1 MFIPPASESSILGVL
16 AMSSLCDA
24 TVTTGSRPALTPTTP
39 SFSPAVAPVPV
50 SSASSSA
57 RGPSRLVMTALIA
70 LFCVLWSSAFAA
82 AKIALVDCPPL
93 TLLTVRFLVAGA
105 LMVAVAWALA
115 GRPRLTRRDL
125 ISLAILGA
133 LNNAVYLGLSWTGLT
148 TVTSAFAA
156 VIISAGPLLVAAFA
170 WPVLGERL
178 TVVKVVGLLLGLA
191 GVALVLRSRLTG
203 SAGIGGEDPLGTLL
217 VVLGLFSLVAG
228 TLAFKRL
235 APGGGLWVGNGLQCL
250 FGGLL
255 TLPAALLLDDWSTVR
270 LTPGLVGGFL
280 WLVLAVS
287 VGCYALW
294 FFLLGRSSA
303 TSASALQF
311 LTPPLGLLF
320 GWLIL
325 SEPVVP
331 LDLLGIAP
339 IAAGIW
345 LVTRGWPRRLPAA
358 KPET

>member
-125 ISLAILGA
+125 VSLAILGA

-191 GVALVLRSRLTG
+191 GVGLVLRSRLMG
-203 SAGIGGEDPLGTLL
+203 SAGIGGEDQLGTLL
-217 VVLGLFSLVAG
+217 VVLGLLSLVAG
-228 TLAFKRL
+228 TLAYKKL

-250 FGGLL
+250 FGGLM
-255 TLPAALLLDDWSTVR
+255 TLPAALLLDDWSSVR
-270 LTPGLVGGFL
+270 LTPGLIGGFL

-331 LDLLGIAP
+331 LDLLGIVP

-345 LVTRGWPRRLPAA
+345 LVTRGWPRRAA
-358 KPET
+358 VKPQA